1 MSPIKR
7 QCVYINKLYPNLF
20 ISSRIYGGF
29 IQIIP
34 FIIMNHTNDDW
45 ILKRSEKKQSILL
58 SFIYWVPFFDRMR
71 KVREESQFGNGDVH
85 FETSNLCHV
94 LIWCSFFVVASNSKQ
109 MIILRRIGWKKIS
122 RIRSHSSL
130 PWHCTSSAHK
140 KLLQAFYHWRMNHFN
155 SLDDENWCES
165 RNFSEKKNWRIDLIA
180 DESNKKTCW
189 FYRWMFYLN

>member
-94 LIWCSFFVVASNSKQ
+94 LIWCSFFAVASNSKQ

-140 KLLQAFYHWRMNHFN
+140 KTSASILPLKNEPFQQFGWWKLMRVSELFWKKKLKNR
-155 SLDDENWCES
+155 LDC
-165 RNFSEKKNWRIDLIA
+165 
-180 DESNKKTCW
+180 
-189 FYRWMFYLN
+189 RWEQ